1 MTYERIAWR
10 FLVVLAI
17 ACTALFSCKQAGEPE
32 KRITSDTDGMLI
44 IDGKRTFII
53 GSYYKYP
60 GDKAFEEMAGDG
72 YNYLRVGKDRA
83 ELNKAWAQGLYS
95 WISIGSLDPDN
106 REESSTRLSA
116 TVNEF
121 KDHSG
126 LLCWETQDEPAFTW
140 NSGELRVPPEPLI
153 ATYELIK
160 QEDPDHMVYMNHG
173 PVNLVSTLQL
183 YNPANDIVAC
193 DVYPVIPDGIRVS
206 YALYPDGRQGDLLNT
221 YISQVGE
228 YTDKM
233 KEVGGVSRP
242 LFMVLQG
249 FSWEMLRR
257 EDDRDPA
264 MVLYP
269 SHPESRF
276 MAYNAIIHGANGI
289 VYWGTYFTPPE
300 APFWDDLKSTTRELG
315 EMQEVLSAPSLD
327 QEIGIKYH
335 ELGYS
340 VDAGVEILVKAF
352 QGDVYLITAN
362 ADRYPAKASLDGL
375 NDFKQARV
383 LTEDREIDILD
394 GEITDRYEA
403 FEVHIYHLTKNA
415 SIP

>member
-1 MTYERIAWR
+1 MTNEKIAWR

-17 ACTALFSCKQAGEPE
+17 ACSALYSCKQAGEPE

-60 GDKAFEEMAGDG
+60 GDRAFEEMAGDG
-72 YNYLRVGKDRA
+72 YNYIRVGKEKA

-121 KDHSG
+121 KDHRG

-140 NSGELRVPPEPLI
+140 NSGEHRVPPGQLI
-153 ATYELIK
+153 ETYDLIR
-160 QEDPDHMVYMNHG
+160 QEDPDHLVYMNHG
-173 PVNLVSTLQL
+173 PVNLISTLKK
-183 YNPANDIVAC
+183 YNPANDILAC

-206 YALYPDGRQGDLLNT
+206 YALFPDGKQGDLLNP

-233 KEVGGVSRP
+233 KEVGGVSRT
-242 LFMVLQG
+242 LFLVLQG
-249 FSWEMLRR
+249 FSWEMLRE
-257 EDDRDPA
+257 EDDRDAA
-264 MVLYP
+264 MILYP
-269 SHPESRF
+269 SHAESRF

-289 VYWGTYFTPPE
+289 VYWGTRYIPPE
-300 APFWDDLKSTTRELG
+300 AEFWDDLKRTTRELG
-315 EMQEVLSAPSLD
+315 EMQEVLAAPSIDL
-327 QEIGIKYH
+327 EIGRQYH
-335 ELGYS
+335 ELGNS
-340 VDAGVEILVKAF
+340 VDAGVEILAKAVNK
-352 QGDVYLITAN
+352 DIYLITAN
-362 ADRYPAKASLDGL
+362 ADRYQAKVSLSGL
-375 NDFKQARV
+375 QDFQQARV
-383 LTEDREIDILD
+383 LTEDRVLDIVD
-394 GEITDRYEA
+394 GEFTDEYLA
-403 FEVHIYHLTKNA
+403 FDVHIYLLTN
-415 SIP
+415 